1 MRSRYNLTIIE
12 RTWQLA
18 DAFVIA
24 RGAKTSTTTLEVQLS
39 DGSFMGRGECV
50 PSRSNHEDLAMVK
63 ADLQN
68 AALSFEAGAD
78 PGDVIAAIVT
88 GTGRSAV
95 DCALWDF
102 RAKQADKR
110 VWQLVE
116 IPVRSTVSSC
126 VSIGIG
132 SPSDMAS
139 KAVLLRNF
147 SILKLKLL
155 GSGDIERIAAVR
167 SARPDATI
175 IVDANESWS
184 PAYLQTSLPE
194 LRDLGV
200 ALLEQPLHRD
210 ADDSLH
216 NIDRC
221 VPICAD
227 ESFRTAFDLP
237 KLAGKYDFLNIK
249 LEKAGGL
256 TSALEA
262 ASKASDFSFRLMVG
276 CMVGTSLNVAPARI
290 LAELCE
296 FCDLDAPLLLAQDR
310 KDALAIENGRVGL
323 PLQALWG

>member
-1 MRSRYNLTIIE
+1 MRSRFNLTIIE

-50 PSRSNHEDLAMVK
+50 PSRSNHEELAIVK

-68 AALSFEAGAD
+68 AALSFETGAE
-78 PGDVIAAIVT
+78 PSDVIPLMATA
-88 GTGRSAV
+88 TGRSAV

-110 VWQLVE
+110 VWQLVH
-116 IPVRSTVSSC
+116 ITVRSTVSSC
-126 VSIGIG
+126 ISIGIG
-132 SPSDMAS
+132 TPSDMAS

-147 SILKLKLL
+147 SILKLKLI
-155 GSGDIERIAAVR
+155 GTGDIERIAAVR

-210 ADDSLH
+210 ADDSLRD
-216 NIDRC
+216 IDRC

-227 ESFRTAFDLP
+227 ESFRTTADLP
-237 KLAGKYDFLNIK
+237 KLVGKYDFLNIK

-262 ASKASDFSFRLMVG
+262 AKKASDLSFRLMVG
-276 CMVGTSLNVAPARI
+276 CMVGTSLNVAPAR
-290 LAELCE
+290 LVAELCE

-323 PLQALWG
+323 PHQALWG